1 MACFEMNFT
10 MANFV
15 LVSIVT
21 KEQNMSDN
29 LIWIGAGIG
38 SIFAILVIC
47 IRRYFR
53 VTPPVEVSVIR
64 V

>member
-1 MACFEMNFT
+1 MAFFEMNFT

-15 LVSIVT
+15 LISIVT
-21 KEQNMSDN
+21 KEENLSDN

-38 SIFAILVIC
+38 SIFAILIIC
-47 IRRYFR
+47 IRGYFR
-53 VTPPVEVSVIR
+53 VTPAVEVSVIR

>member
-10 MANFV
+10 MANF
-15 LVSIVT
+15 LLISTVT
-21 KEQNMSDN
+21 KEENLSDN

-47 IRRYFR
+47 IKRYFR
-53 VTPPVEVSVIR
+53 VTPEVEVRVIR

>member
-15 LVSIVT
+15 LISIVT

-29 LIWIGAGIG
+29 IIWIGAGIG

-53 VTPPVEVSVIR
+53 ATPPVEVSVIR